1 MNCPE
6 TNANT
11 SPLDMPETIE
21 VLDSLNPWDIDR
33 SVVELS
39 VKIAY
44 HVAAITRLNEQ
55 LKSYYI

>member
-1 MNCPE
+1 MNYPE

-11 SPLDMPETIE
+11 SPLDTPETIE
-21 VLDSLNPWDIDR
+21 FLDSLNPWDIDR
-33 SVVELS
+33 AVVNLS
-39 VKIAY
+39 VQIAY